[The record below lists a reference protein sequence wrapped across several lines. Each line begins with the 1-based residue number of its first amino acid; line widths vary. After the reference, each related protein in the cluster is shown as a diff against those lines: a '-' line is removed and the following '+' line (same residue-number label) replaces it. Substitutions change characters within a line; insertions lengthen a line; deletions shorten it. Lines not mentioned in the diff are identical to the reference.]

1 MLFPPPPAELSSTT
15 TTYVLLPETS
25 ENWLLLKETSIVT
38 GSGLTE
44 ILDTEEIDCV
54 TTVSSLQHKLRSPF
68 KESSI
73 ITAEIL
79 VGSLNCLLLIL
90 LQDYLSRMLISIFLW
105 LDSSNCWNVIQI
117 ATFQISF
124 KKKKKYKQ

>member
-25 ENWLLLKETSIVT
+25 ENGLLLRATSIVT

-105 LDSSNCWNVIQI
+105 LDSSYCWHVIQI
-117 ATFQISF
+117 VSLQISF
-124 KKKKKYKQ
+124 KKEEK